1 MSDGDGVHGT
11 VCTEDQYQ
19 SSTNVYPNENNPSIT
34 CLTHGQSIGL
44 TVVAESSL
52 LSIVAVIF
60 IFVLI
65 GRNVLRYRR
74 ALPRGGWNLLQGP
87 ADIYMLSLFVY
98 DVLQALGSILNIRWA
113 HNGIVTTG
121 SYCTA
126 QGIIQQIGELGV
138 ALTTL
143 ILTIHTFVVA
153 IWNVGSQARRLAFGI
168 VSLATL
174 FIALWVGV
182 GNGTHKNF
190 ETPTPYWCWVGP
202 SSKFKLERLA
212 GEYVWMWIALLA
224 SVILYVSLYFWTR
237 DHLSV
242 NLKSLLFYPLAY
254 SLMILPLSI
263 ARWLEFDGKSVPSAA
278 TFFGS
283 SVFNLSGAIN
293 VLLFLT
299 TRPQLLLFSPPD
311 APDESSEPEGTELQ
325 LATGSAVFADT
336 PKYHHSPQP
345 AGTELAEDVGDEV

>member
-1 MSDGDGVHGT
+1 MSDGVHGT
-11 VCTEDQYQ
+11 VCTKDQYQ
-19 SSTNVYPNENNPSIT
+19 SSTNVYPNETNPSIT

-44 TVVAESSL
+44 TVVAEASL
-52 LSIVAVIF
+52 LSIIAVIF

-65 GRNVLRYRR
+65 GRNMLRYRT
-74 ALPRGGWNLLQGP
+74 ALPKGGWKLLKSP

-98 DVLQALGSILNIRWA
+98 DLLQALGSVLNIRWA

-121 SYCTA
+121 SFCKA

-138 ALTTL
+138 ALITL
-143 ILTIHTFVVA
+143 ILTIYTFVVA
-153 IWNVGSQARRLAFGI
+153 IWNVGSQAHHLAIGI

-174 FIALWVGV
+174 FIAFWVGF
-182 GNGTHKNF
+182 GNHYKNF

-202 SSKFKLERLA
+202 SSKFRLERLA

-237 DHLSV
+237 GHLSV
-242 NLKSLLFYPLAY
+242 NLKSMLFYPLAY

-283 SVFNLSGAIN
+283 SVFCLSGAIN

-311 APDESSEPEGTELQ
+311 EFSEPEGTELQ
-325 LATGSAVFADT
+325 PATDFAVFPDT
-336 PKYHHSPQP
+336 PNIHPSPQP
-345 AGTELAEDVGDEV
+345 AGIELPEDVGGRV